1 VRIAAIVITF
11 VGVARP
17 AIADEAHCGRFAS
30 LPPRRPLSGQLRWDI
45 GAGAE
50 ALVTGSRFDAELDV
64 GVTKILDYA
73 YQSLDLG
80 VHATVGGAM
89 TSPRAYLE
97 TIEIALRYYPV
108 KLRQA
113 FGIDECGDGTKSRR
127 WSEHSDGAGY
137 LSLRTGYGHLGGDV
151 PAHDGW
157 LISPS
162 FGYEWNLG
170 EGRTTSLFV
179 QLGWRFDVIGN
190 SSDIEFGGPL
200 VELGLRL

>member
-1 VRIAAIVITF
+1 MRIAAIVITF

-89 TSPRAYLE
+89 TSPRAYLRRSRSRFA
-97 TIEIALRYYPV
+97 TTPSSYVRRSASTSAATARSPAV
-108 KLRQA
+108 GRSTATAQA
-113 FGIDECGDGTKSRR
+113 TSASGLAMAISAVTSQLMT
-127 WSEHSDGAGY
+127 AG
-137 LSLRTGYGHLGGDV
+137 
-151 PAHDGW
+151 
-157 LISPS
+157 
-162 FGYEWNLG
+162 
-170 EGRTTSLFV
+170 
-179 QLGWRFDVIGN
+179 
-190 SSDIEFGGPL
+190 
-200 VELGLRL
+200 